1 MRRLR
6 AWFLRLGGFFA
17 KDRRDEELRA
27 EIESHLALHEEDNRR
42 AGMPPQE
49 AHRQAVIKLGGITP
63 MAEAYRDRR
72 GLPWLETLWQ
82 DIRFG
87 VRMLKKSPGATAAAI
102 IALALGIGA
111 NTAIFSVVNAVL
123 LHPLPYPD
131 ASKLMSVTSFIP
143 KYNQTI
149 VVHPDY
155 FGWRAQNHV
164 FEDAAAMTSADY
176 TLTGAGEPTRLDAES
191 VSASMFHVLGIQ
203 PMIGRGFSADEDKP
217 NGPHVTILSYA
228 LWKER
233 FGGDRGVIGKVIA
246 LDGNAYTVVGILP
259 REFEIPQHSKAQLL
273 TPLALEDSPVQL
285 NQRLMMVGVI
295 ARLRPKMT
303 PALAVADLNPISEHL
318 HASYPGG
325 YARMLSGSQMR
336 VISLHDREVGDVRP
350 AVLVLLGAVC
360 FVLLIACANVANL
373 QLARAVTREKEIAL
387 RGALGAGRWRLT
399 RQLLTES
406 GFIALVGGA
415 TGLLLA
421 VWVLRIVR
429 ALGPRTIPH
438 LANAQL
444 DLRVLLFTLGVSLAT
459 GMLFGMAPAF
469 AAMRVPINHTLK
481 EGGAQSGSAGGAR
494 RSQKI
499 FTVAEVS
506 LALVLFI
513 GAGLLM
519 RSLLLLISLP
529 LGFDPQN
536 VLTAQI
542 SLPLNSYK
550 EPEQQR
556 AFFSELI
563 QRVETLPGVT
573 AAGAAD
579 GLPVSGFVEG
589 SVLTV
594 EGHAAPDAGT
604 LVTEANAVFITDV
617 SPGYLSA
624 LRISLI
630 SGRLLDRR
638 DVANAPRSLM
648 VNQALVRRYFTDE
661 NPLGAR
667 VKLAD
672 GDWWTVVGVLQDVRQ
687 SLAGEVSPAVYLPF
701 EQSPFPRMSL
711 VIRSQVPPE
720 SLARAVR
727 EQVEAIDKDL
737 PVYEVE
743 TMDSVMAG
751 ETASQKFNA
760 YLLGFFAG
768 LAVLL
773 AAVGIYGVMAYAVSQ
788 RTREIGIRMALGAA
802 PSQVRG
808 MMLRQGMWL
817 TLMGIMCGLAA
828 SFALTRL
835 MRNLLYG
842 IKPTDPVTFA
852 GVSAILLVVAM
863 VACWI
868 PARRA
873 TRVNPTIALRYE

>member
-6 AWFLRLGGFFA
+6 AWFLRLGGIFA
-17 KDRRDEELRA
+17 RDRRDEELRA
-27 EIESHLALHEEDNRR
+27 EIESHLALHEEENIR
-42 AGMPPQE
+42 AGMLPQE
-49 AHRQAVIKLGGITP
+49 AHRQAVIKLGGIAP
-63 MAEAYRDRR
+63 MTEAYRDRR
-72 GLPWLETLWQ
+72 GVPWLETLWQ

-87 VRMLKKSPGATAAAI
+87 IRMLKKSPGATAAAI

-131 ASKLMSVTSFIP
+131 ARKLMYVTSFIP
-143 KYNQTI
+143 KNNQTI

-164 FEDAAAMTSADY
+164 FEDAAAMTPADY

-191 VSASMFHVLGIQ
+191 VSASMFHVLGIE

-233 FGGDRGVIGKVIA
+233 FGGDPGVIGRVIA
-246 LDGNAYTVVGILP
+246 LDGNGYTVVGILP
-259 REFEIPQHSKAQLL
+259 REFEIPEHSKTQLL
-273 TPLALEDSPVQL
+273 TPLALEDSPVQQK
-285 NQRLMMVGVI
+285 QRLMMVGVI

-303 PALAVADLNPISEHL
+303 PALAVADLNPISERL

-325 YARMLSGSQMR
+325 FAKMLSGSQMR

-373 QLARAVTREKEIAL
+373 QLARGVTREKEIAL
-387 RGALGAGRWRLT
+387 RGALGAGRWRLA

-499 FTVAEVS
+499 FAVAEVS

-529 LGFDPQN
+529 LGFNPQA

-542 SLPLNSYK
+542 SLPLNSYN
-550 EPEQQR
+550 EPEQER
-556 AFFSELI
+556 AFFSSLI
-563 QRVETLPGVT
+563 ERVETLPGVS
-573 AAGAAD
+573 AAGATD
-579 GLPVSGFVEG
+579 GLPLNGFVEG

-594 EGHAAPDAGT
+594 EGHDNPDAGT
-604 LVTEANAVFITDV
+604 LVTEANAVFINSV
-617 SPGYLSA
+617 SPGYFSA
-624 LRISLI
+624 LRIPLI
-630 SGRLLDRR
+630 AGRILDRR
-638 DVANAPRSLM
+638 DAANAPRMLE
-648 VNQALVRRYFTDE
+648 VNQALVRRYFPKE
-661 NPLGAR
+661 NPVGMR
-667 VKLAD
+667 VRLAD
-672 GDWWTVVGVLQDVRQ
+672 GDWWSIAGVVQDVRQ
-687 SLAGEVSPAVYLPF
+687 NLAGDVSPSVYLPM
-701 EQSPFPRMSL
+701 EQEPRPGMIL
-711 VIRSQVPPE
+711 VIRSQVPAE

-727 EQVEAIDKDL
+727 EQVEAIDKEL

-808 MMLRQGMWL
+808 MMLRQGLWL
-817 TLMGIMCGLAA
+817 ALTGIVCGLTA

-873 TRVNPTIALRYE
+873 TRVDPTIALRYE